1 MWPRRSHVLAPM
13 IEADSNPKGINIL
26 WNEAIESSFK
36 ELKHIVSD
44 ETLLSYPD
52 CIIPFIVQTNASD
65 KQLGDFISQ
74 NNKSISFF
82 SRILNP
88 QRNYTT
94 TEKELLAIVECLKQF
109 WEIIFGYEINV
120 FSDHKNMVY
129 ATTPDIC

>member
-82 SRILNP
+82 LRRLSKP

-94 TEKELLAIVECLKQF
+94 ARRKL
-109 WEIIFGYEINV
+109 
-120 FSDHKNMVY
+120 SR
-129 ATTPDIC
+129 